1 LNGQPREVTVR
12 DKSLRAAVAVRP
24 KADPGD
30 AGQVAAPIPGSVTSI
45 AVEAGR
51 QVEKGERLLVMEA
64 MKMQTTVY
72 APRAGEVKQIL
83 AKVGETVEPKDL
95 LMVIQ

>member
-1 LNGQPREVTVR
+1 
-12 DKSLRAAVAVRP
+12 
-24 KADPGD
+24 
-30 AGQVAAPIPGSVTSI
+30 
-45 AVEAGR
+45 
-51 QVEKGERLLVMEA
+51 MEA

-72 APRAGEVKQIL
+72 APRAGKVKQML